1 MSLHTALAHNSIILY
16 TLTPNEGDIM
26 ELEKLAI
33 YRASLQLFVE
43 LDLDHEAQ
51 VDPGKEVT
59 PADNA
64 RVIEQAKAWL
74 AL

>member
-26 ELEKLAI
+26 ELEKLA
-33 YRASLQLFVE
+33 RASLQLFVE

>member
-1 MSLHTALAHNSIILY
+1 
-16 TLTPNEGDIM
+16 M